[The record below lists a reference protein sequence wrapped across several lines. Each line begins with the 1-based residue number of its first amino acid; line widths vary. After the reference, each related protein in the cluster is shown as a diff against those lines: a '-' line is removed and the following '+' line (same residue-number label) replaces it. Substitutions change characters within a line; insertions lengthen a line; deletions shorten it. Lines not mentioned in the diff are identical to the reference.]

1 MPGVTSEN
9 PSPAWLVEP
18 SGPLRG
24 DVTVTGSKNA
34 VTKHMV
40 AAVMGST
47 PSVIEN
53 IPDVGDVHITEAILR
68 SLGVG
73 VERSEDRIEIH
84 PATEVGSQVSVEYTG
99 LNRIPILL
107 LGPLLHL
114 RHEVFVPLP
123 GGDRIGRR
131 PVDFHVEALR
141 AMGAEVE
148 ETDDGIH
155 ARASRLQGARIEL
168 PYPSVMA
175 TETVLLAAAMA
186 EGRTVLSNAATE
198 PEIVE
203 LALFLQRMGARL
215 EERPG
220 RQFVIEGVGEL
231 RGAHTRLQG
240 DRLEAFSYLAA
251 GLITGGHVRVAGC
264 RQERLVTAIT
274 TLSRMGAAFE
284 INDDWIMATSNGL
297 TPVAVH
303 TDTHPG
309 FMTDWQSPLLVLM
322 TQADGMSVL
331 HETVFEDR
339 VRYPASVVRAMGGE
353 VELFDTCLGGPAC
366 RFHDTNAVHSAV
378 VRGVSKLRGADVEIP
393 DVRAG
398 FSGVIAAAVAEGP
411 SRIGGVNHLERG
423 YNRPLE
429 TFQSLGLRL
438 ERVAPTP

>member
-1 MPGVTSEN
+1 MSLHRDT
-9 PSPAWLVEP
+9 PAWLVTP

-24 DVTVTGSKNA
+24 QVRVAGSKNA

-40 AAVMGST
+40 AAVMADT
-47 PSVIEN
+47 PSSVEN
-53 IPDVGDVHITEAILR
+53 APDIGDVDITAAILR

-73 VERSEDRIEIH
+73 VDKTDDRIEIH
-84 PATEVGSQVSVEYTG
+84 PADDLATDVSVEYTG

-107 LGPLLHL
+107 LSPLLHL
-114 RHEVFVPLP
+114 RGEAFVPLP

-131 PVDFHVEALR
+131 PVDFHVAALR
-141 AMGAEVE
+141 AMGAQIT

-155 ARASRLQGARIEL
+155 ATASRLRGTRITL

-198 PEIVE
+198 PEVVE

-215 EERPG
+215 EQRPG
-220 RQFVIEGVGEL
+220 RQFVIEGVERL
-231 RGAHTRLQG
+231 TGAGARLEG
-240 DRLEAFSYLAA
+240 DRLEAFSYLVA
-251 GLITGGHVRVAGC
+251 GLITGGDVRVAGC
-264 RQERLVTAIT
+264 SQDRLVTAIT
-274 TLSRMGAAFE
+274 TLSRMGAEFE
-284 INDDWIMATSNGL
+284 INDDWIRARAESL
-297 TPVAVH
+297 RPIAVQ

-339 VRYPASVVRAMGGE
+339 IRYPASVVRTMGGE

-366 RFHDTNAVHSAV
+366 RFHDSNAIHSAV

-398 FSGVIAAAVAEGP
+398 FSGIIAAAVADGP

-423 YNRPLE
+423 YNQPFE
-429 TFQSLGLRL
+429 TFRSLGLQL
-438 ERVAPTP
+438 ERSVK